1 MNEQTAGNETRHAVW
16 VAYGTG
22 GVVGSIR
29 EGDDGWTVTMAGA
42 DAAAGTYPSME
53 VAKAALHSAMTP
65 GSDWPRF
72 EQH

>member
-1 MNEQTAGNETRHAVW
+1 MSEQTTEHGTRHAVW
-16 VAYGTG
+16 VAYGSG

-29 EGDDGWTVTMAGA
+29 EDESGWTVTMAGA
-42 DAAAGTYPSME
+42 DQAAGTYPSME

>member
-1 MNEQTAGNETRHAVW
+1 MAETEHGVW

-29 EGDDGWTVTMAGA
+29 SSDAGFVVTMAGA
-42 DAAAGTYPSME
+42 DAAAGTYPTME
-53 VAKAALHSAMTP
+53 VAKAALHSAMSP